1 MRPLNRMNDYFPWAV
16 ASELT
21 VLEVPSSGMDQE
33 WQNDHESCMRDGHN
47 EMCCPFNFCMR
58 SRGRTDNVLDIHV
71 PVHFVVLPRF
81 VNFSCDG
88 TAWCP
93 LPRELM
99 NNVQSLVKTH
109 AQQEGINKLG
119 MHLEVSAQLQIDKF
133 VGGALF
139 FYVAHGHDLVCFDLS
154 RSRCRCALHLAA
166 CIVIRCS
173 RQCSADHRSG
183 PNRCCSGYACP
194 QPVQI
199 HWCNFSNTLA

>member
-1 MRPLNRMNDYFPWAV
+1 
-16 ASELT
+16 
-21 VLEVPSSGMDQE
+21 
-33 WQNDHESCMRDGHN
+33 
-47 EMCCPFNFCMR
+47 
-58 SRGRTDNVLDIHV
+58 
-71 PVHFVVLPRF
+71 
-81 VNFSCDG
+81 
-88 TAWCP
+88 
-93 LPRELM
+93 M

-173 RQCSADHRSG
+173 RQCSADHRSE
-183 PNRCCSGYACP
+183 PNRCCSRYACP

-199 HWCNFSNTLA
+199 H